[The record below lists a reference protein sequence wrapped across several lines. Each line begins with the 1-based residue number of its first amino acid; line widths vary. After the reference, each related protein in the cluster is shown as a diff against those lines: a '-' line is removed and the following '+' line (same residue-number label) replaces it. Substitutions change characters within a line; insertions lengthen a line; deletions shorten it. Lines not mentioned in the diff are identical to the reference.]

1 MNTFIE
7 PISSDE
13 LAIKANFDYIL
24 NNIMN
29 EEMRSLYLVIL
40 NDYPEEL
47 QNIFIENLESSIET
61 LYKPIFE
68 SESDSDKPIL
78 KDINNYD
85 KFINLF
91 ILDDEEYNPKYN
103 INSRSIILLLGFVI
117 TDVADSGIDID
128 LYNKIFNL
136 FTSNDLKV
144 FYNNYCEIL
153 PEVYEYLY
161 EQNKDDLDELINDGY
176 IVPINPDNNDLLEKI
191 TDNLCL

>member
-24 NNIMN
+24 NNIIN
-29 EEMRSLYLVIL
+29 EDMRSLYLVIL

-47 QNIFIENLESSIET
+47 QNIFVENLESSIES

-68 SESDSDKPIL
+68 SDSDNTRIK
-78 KDINNYD
+78 KINNYD
-85 KFINLF
+85 NFINLF

-103 INSRSIILLLGFVI
+103 INCRSILLLLGFVI

-136 FTSNDLKV
+136 FTSSTDLKV

-176 IVPINPDNNDLLEKI
+176 IIPINPDNNDLLEKI
-191 TDNLCL
+191 TDNLRL

>member
-29 EEMRSLYLVIL
+29 DDMRSLYLVIL

-47 QNIFIENLESSIET
+47 QNVFIENLESSIEL
-61 LYKPIFE
+61 LYTPIFE
-68 SESDSDKPIL
+68 SKSDKPIL

-85 KFINLF
+85 NFINLF

-103 INSRSIILLLGFVI
+103 INCRSILLLLGFVI

-136 FTSNDLKV
+136 FTSSNDLKV

-153 PEVYEYLY
+153 PQVYEYLY

-176 IVPINPDNNDLLEKI
+176 IIPINPDNTDLLEKI
-191 TDNLCL
+191 TDNLRL

>member
-29 EEMRSLYLVIL
+29 EDMRSLYLVIL

-47 QNIFIENLESSIET
+47 QNIFIENLESSIEI

-144 FYNNYCEIL
+144 FYNNYSEIL

>member
-7 PISSDE
+7 QISSDE

-176 IVPINPDNNDLLEKI
+176 ILPINPDNNDLLEKI